1 MQQLFSKAH
10 TMLNTTQ
17 SNTQSNTHLVTVVKN
32 NYVKH
37 SAYIS
42 VMQAQAQHNMYKH
55 LYTAQQHLQAQQLA
69 QVLQQHYANKHIYIT
84 ARKTFIAVKLS
95 AVTQVT
101 NNLLLIAKQYNAK
114 VVLTQ
119 NNLVLR
125 LHTA

>member
-17 SNTQSNTHLVTVVKN
+17 SNTHTVTTVKN
-32 NYVKH
+32 SYVKH

-69 QVLQQHYANKHIYIT
+69 QALQQQYANKHIYIT

-95 AVTQVT
+95 TVTQVT
-101 NNLLLIAKQYNAK
+101 NNLLNIAKQYNAK

-125 LHTA
+125 LFTA

>member
-1 MQQLFSKAH
+1 
-10 TMLNTTQ
+10 MLNTTQ
-17 SNTQSNTHLVTVVKN
+17 SNTHLVTTVKN

-55 LYTAQQHLQAQQLA
+55 LYTAQQHLHAQQLA
-69 QVLQQHYANKHIYIT
+69 QALQQQYANKHIYIT

-95 AVTQVT
+95 TVTQVT
-101 NNLLLIAKQYNAK
+101 NNLLNIANQYNAK

-125 LHTA
+125 LFTA